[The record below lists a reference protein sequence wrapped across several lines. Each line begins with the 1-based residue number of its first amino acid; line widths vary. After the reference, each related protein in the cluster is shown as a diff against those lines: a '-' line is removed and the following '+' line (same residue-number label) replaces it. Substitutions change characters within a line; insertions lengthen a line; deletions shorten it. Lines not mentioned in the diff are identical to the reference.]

1 MVFNDKKM
9 QPYRRKLR
17 KKMTPAEVSLWEMI
31 RRKQLG
37 GLRFLRQF
45 SVENYILDFYCPKY
59 KLAIELD
66 GESHN
71 TEFQQNTD
79 KIRTKRLNELGI
91 TVLRFENFEVFDYPM
106 RTLNEICEYIEKIK
120 NNNI

>member
-66 GESHN
+66 GEPHN
-71 TEFQQNTD
+71 SDFQQNTD
-79 KIRTKRLNELGI
+79 EIRTKRLNELGI